1 MDPISAIG
9 IATTAYNAIKRGF
22 KVGKEIEGMSK
33 DLGRWMGAIQ
43 DVKEGHNKAKGRT
56 FGAVEEEALES
67 FAALKKA
74 QQMENELRTFVN
86 YSYGPNAWA
95 EVLRIQAQI
104 RLKKKEALKEAQK
117 KKERI
122 IEYVAI
128 GVLIVILI
136 SFFSVVFYILLPD
149 IKSLVK

>member
-1 MDPISAIG
+1 MDPVSAIAA
-9 IATTAYNAIKRGF
+9 ATTAYNAIKKGF
-22 KVGKEIEGMSK
+22 QVGKEIESMSK

-43 DVKEGHNKAKGRT
+43 DVKDGHKKEKGRS
-56 FGAVEEEALES
+56 FGSVEEEALES

-104 RLKKKEALKEAQK
+104 RLKKKEALKEAQR

-128 GVLIVILI
+128 GALIVILI

>member
-56 FGAVEEEALES
+56 FGSVEEEALES

-104 RLKKKEALKEAQK
+104 RLKKKEALKEAQR

-128 GVLIVILI
+128 GALIVILI

>member
-43 DVKEGHNKAKGRT
+43 DVKEGHNKAKGRS
-56 FGAVEEEALES
+56 FGSVEEEALES

-74 QQMENELRTFVN
+74 QQMENELRNFVN
-86 YSYGPNAWA
+86 LSYGPNAWA
-95 EVLRIQAQI
+95 E
-104 RLKKKEALKEAQK
+104 KKAALKEAQR
-117 KKERI
+117 KKERM

-128 GVLIVILI
+128 GALIVILI

>member
-56 FGAVEEEALES
+56 FGSVEEEALES

-74 QQMENELRTFVN
+74 QQMENELRNFVN
-86 YSYGPNAWA
+86 LSYGPNAWA

-128 GVLIVILI
+128 GALIVILI

>member
-56 FGAVEEEALES
+56 FGSVEEEALES

-128 GVLIVILI
+128 GALIVILI

>member
-43 DVKEGHNKAKGRT
+43 DVKEGHNKAKGRS
-56 FGAVEEEALES
+56 FGSVEEEALES

-74 QQMENELRTFVN
+74 QQMENELRNFVN
-86 YSYGPNAWA
+86 LSYGPNAWA
-95 EVLRIQAQI
+95 EVVRIQAQI
-104 RLKKKEALKEAQK
+104 RLKKKAALKEAQR
-117 KKERI
+117 KKERM

-128 GVLIVILI
+128 GALIVILI